1 MEKRVAQQYEYAV
14 VDAFADRPLVG
25 NAAAVILDAAGL
37 TDARM
42 GEIAR
47 EFNLSETTF
56 VLPPRTADAAVRFRW
71 FTPQAE
77 VEMCGHATLAG
88 VHALVES
95 GRFLALKD
103 TAEAVLPIETAG
115 GLLRT
120 RMEPMAGRDGQH
132 LIWLELPPPRLEPR
146 SLNLDKLARLLG
158 TTSEVFAEGLPVVQT
173 QDHDVLVFVRDHQQL
188 QSLAPNFAELAA
200 FQKRQDIRGFCV
212 ATVNTLAPSMQVQ
225 SRFFC
230 PAVGIDEDPVTGSVH
245 GPLAVYLVINELVPI
260 RNHTAAVSCV
270 QSAASGRAGLVRALV
285 TQHPGQ
291 DYEVSIAGQCITT
304 MRGVLTV

>member
-1 MEKRVAQQYEYAV
+1 MAGQYEYAV
-14 VDAFADRPLVG
+14 VDVFADRPLTG
-25 NAAAVILDAAGL
+25 NSAAVILDAAGL

-47 EFNLSETTF
+47 EFNLSETTI
-56 VLPPRTADAAVRFRW
+56 VLPPRIADAAVRFRW

-77 VEMCGHATLAG
+77 VDMCGHATLAG

-103 TAEAVLPIETAG
+103 NAEAVLPIETVG

-120 RMEPMAGRDGQH
+120 RMEPIAGRDGQH
-132 LIWLELPPPRLEPR
+132 IVWLELRPPRLEPR
-146 SLNLDKLARLLG
+146 SLNMDKLARLLG
-158 TTSEVFAEGLPVVQT
+158 TTVEVFDKGLPLMQT
-173 QDHDVLVFVRDHQQL
+173 QDDDVLVFVQDHQQL
-188 QSLAPNFAELAA
+188 QALAPNFAELAA
-200 FQKRQDIRGFCV
+200 FQNRQGIRGFSV
-212 ATVNTLAPSMQVQ
+212 ATVNTLTPSMHVQ

-245 GPLAVYLVINELVPI
+245 GPLAVYLVINELVPM

-285 TQHPGQ
+285 TQRPGRG
-291 DYEVSIAGQCITT
+291 YETSIAGQCITT
-304 MRGVLTV
+304 MRGVLTI